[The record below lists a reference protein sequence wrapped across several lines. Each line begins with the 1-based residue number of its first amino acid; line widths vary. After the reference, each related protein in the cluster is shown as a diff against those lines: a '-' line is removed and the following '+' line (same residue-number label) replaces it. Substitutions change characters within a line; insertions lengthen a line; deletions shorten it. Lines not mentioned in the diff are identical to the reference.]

1 MNLIKQISILLVLVL
16 SIGII
21 PCYADTP
28 ISVEL
33 TSSDASVTAGSAV
46 NLNVNVS
53 SENEIDKAEIWVN
66 DVFFA
71 TLHNP
76 QAGFTYNYITSKDT
90 AETLNFKIV
99 ACDVLGQSGE
109 SNVFSAEVLANSD
122 TVITFEDVP
131 EKVNYNEFSSI
142 KAQIE
147 DADGIEKVQL
157 YVNNKL
163 SDVQCT
169 IDGNTYT
176 FTDFPK
182 NLGDMNF
189 TVKVTDNAGAVTS
202 AHKKVIAENKYMAP
216 LFAKNPMNSVP
227 GGNFKTNR
235 ANGYT
240 FAVEGID
247 DKYMQITRTSSPDS
261 KTTYFRYQVRDGHGN
276 LDGVFEVEF
285 KLKISSEAYN
295 NFLLNFNPRGAG
307 EPGTTPT
314 ISNGGTI
321 TLRNG
326 NNDADTKTISNY
338 FEAEKWYHIKYV
350 CDTNQKTYRFFVD
363 DEELTADSEYKLP
376 IADDVSVGSM
386 IYIAVLMRLPEL
398 DDSLCFDDVAFSFER
413 KQADIDDVTYS
424 DGALTA
430 VVKDGLSQTDLDDNV
445 AILNNE
451 KTIPLSSVEF
461 DETSKLL
468 TVIPK
473 NPLDFSNAYSL
484 VIKSGTE
491 NAEAQPLEADSYTY
505 FSTPEDVFDIKDV
518 VFDEYKGGN
527 GVKAKV
533 SNDTSESQTVV
544 MLMTVKNANGAVE
557 RVYSSDEI
565 TLEPG
570 QTDIEISI
578 SPVPVSDGKTEVF
591 FLNGWTNSKAVK
603 KFVFTTENK

>member
-1 MNLIKQISILLVLVL
+1 MNLIKQISLLLVLVF

-33 TSSDASVTAGSAV
+33 TSSDATVTAGSGV
-46 NLNVNVS
+46 ELNVNVS

-66 DVFFA
+66 DVFFV

-76 QAGFTYNYITSKDT
+76 KSSFTYNYITSRDT
-90 AETLNFKIV
+90 NETLNFKIV
-99 ACDVLGQSGE
+99 AYDVLGQSGE
-109 SNVFSAEVLANSD
+109 SNVLSSEILANNE
-122 TVITFEDVP
+122 TVITFEDAG
-131 EKVNYNEFSSI
+131 EKVNYNDFSEI
-142 KAQIE
+142 KARIE

-163 SDVQCT
+163 SDAQYT
-169 IDGNTYT
+169 ADGDIYT
-176 FTDFPK
+176 FADFPK

-189 TVKVTDNAGAVTS
+189 EVKVTDNAGAVTG
-202 AHKKVIAENKYMAP
+202 AHKKVIAENRYMAP
-216 LFAKNPMNSVP
+216 LFAKNPMNAVP

-240 FAVEGID
+240 FATAGTD

-261 KTTYFRYQVRDGHGN
+261 KTTYFRYQIRDGHGN
-276 LDGVFEVEF
+276 LEGVFEVEF

-295 NFLLNFNPRGAG
+295 NFLLNFNPRGAA

-314 ISNGGTI
+314 ITSGGTI

-326 NNDADTKTISNY
+326 NNDADTKTLTNY
-338 FEAEKWYHIKYV
+338 FEAEKWYNLRYV

-363 DEELTADSEYKLP
+363 DEELTSDAVYKLP
-376 IADDVSVGSM
+376 VADEVSIGSM
-386 IYIAVLMRLPEL
+386 IYIAVLIRLPEL
-398 DDSLCFDDVAFSFER
+398 DDSLCIDDVAFNYER
-413 KQADIDDVTYS
+413 KQADIADITYS
-424 DGALTA
+424 DGAVTA
-430 VVKDGLSQTDLDDNV
+430 VVKDGLSQTNLGENL

-451 KTIPLSSVEF
+451 KTIPLSSVDF
-461 DETSKLL
+461 DASSKLL

-473 NPLDFSNAYSL
+473 NPLDFSNTYSL

-491 NAEAQPLEADSYTY
+491 NAESQPLEADSYTD
-505 FSTPEDVFDIKDV
+505 FSTPEAGLDIKDV
-518 VFDEYKGGN
+518 VFDEYRNGN

-533 SNDTSESQTVV
+533 SNNTSESQTVV
-544 MLMTVKNANGAVE
+544 MLMTVKNASGAVE

-570 QTDIEISI
+570 RTDALISI

-591 FLNGWTNSKAVK
+591 FLNGWTGNKAVK
-603 KFVFTTENK
+603 KFVFTK